1 METRRPDQNER
12 CRPNGNSVDLANQE
26 LGTTAL
32 SIPVCVFVSCL
43 CTIKLY
49 ASIIPNLFKFD
60 DAFFEAFG
68 LILVRCTLYL
78 LCDGC

>member
-1 METRRPDQNER
+1 MKAVD
-12 CRPNGNSVDLANQE
+12 RPNGNSVDLANQE

-32 SIPVCVFVSCL
+32 GIPVCLFVSCL

-68 LILVRCTLYL
+68 LILV
-78 LCDGC
+78 